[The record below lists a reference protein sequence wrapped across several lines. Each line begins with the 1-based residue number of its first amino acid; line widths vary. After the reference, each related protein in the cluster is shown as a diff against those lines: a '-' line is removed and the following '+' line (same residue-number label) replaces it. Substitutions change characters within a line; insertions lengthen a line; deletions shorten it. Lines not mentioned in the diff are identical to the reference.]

1 MSDPDDGRIYDVIH
15 DAQQS
20 IAHLLGSVII
30 PFMVSMLESRFANI
44 PYHTSVLTGQAW
56 VLELLNGHPERIRTE
71 LGVHK
76 HVFLALVQELRGLGM
91 KDERNLLLEEQLA
104 IFLYT
109 CVTGLSIRHVG
120 ERFQRANGTIAR

>member
-15 DAQQS
+15 DTQQG

-30 PFMVSMLESRFANI
+30 PFMVSMLESHFANI
-44 PYHTSVLTGQAW
+44 PYHISVLTGQAW
-56 VLELLNGHPERIRTE
+56 VLELLNGHPERICTE

-76 HVFLALVQELRGLGM
+76 HVFLALVQELCGLGM
-91 KDERNLLLEEQLA
+91 KDECNLLLNEQLA
-104 IFLYT
+104 TFLYT

-120 ERFQRANGTIAR
+120 ERFQHANGTIAW